1 MRVIC
6 HILLTELSYAV
17 LPGKAIETVCSER
30 AGNKLVKLALWSTHL
45 FVWLLNKCLLTMSMK
60 QLGIGRMVM
69 SLEYTDQKNFS
80 WNSNPLNRFMKSP
93 GDILGDSEGQG
104 SLACCSPWGRKELG
118 MTERLEDKSQW
129 FPFNLV
135 TGSLDLVTGTGLG
148 SGDIV
153 NDCCSQ
159 DVCILHISCPSCNDT

>member
-1 MRVIC
+1 MKRYITVMRVIC

-118 MTERLEDKSQW
+118 MTERLNWTEPVERLTNAQKSW
-129 FPFNLV
+129 RDEL
-135 TGSLDLVTGTGLG
+135 
-148 SGDIV
+148 
-153 NDCCSQ
+153 
-159 DVCILHISCPSCNDT
+159 DVCAPRLV